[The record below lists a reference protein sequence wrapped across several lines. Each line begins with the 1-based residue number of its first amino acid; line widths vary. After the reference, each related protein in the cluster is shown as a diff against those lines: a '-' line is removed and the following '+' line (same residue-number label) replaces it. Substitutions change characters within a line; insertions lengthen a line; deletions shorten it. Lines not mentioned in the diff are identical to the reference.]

1 MRSKRAWEIGAG
13 LLLALALGVV
23 ALLGFGR
30 FRQEQDWERL
40 QVPLFSAVQ
49 NGNVEEVKTIIRR
62 SGFRGRLGG
71 HTRLALLQAVHLNRL
86 EIAGVLLDAGANPN
100 ARAQDAAP
108 PLLAAASL
116 GTPDLR
122 MIQLLL
128 DAGAD
133 PNVREPAPIQMSS
146 GSLAFQP
153 RDQTVLM
160 RAVISGRDRIAR
172 LLMERG
178 ASVDAVDSEG
188 KTVLHWWVLM
198 RTGDQASLQ
207 LGRELVKRTKSIN
220 VRDQSGKTA
229 LDYARGQADDPRI
242 PLLERAAA
250 AR

>member
-1 MRSKRAWEIGAG
+1 MRNKRAWELGAG
-13 LLLALALGVV
+13 VLLVLALALV
-23 ALLGFGR
+23 AFVSYGR
-30 FRQEQDWERL
+30 FRQSQAWERL

-49 NGNVEEVKTIIRR
+49 RGDVEEVKTIIRR
-62 SGFRGRLGG
+62 SGLRGRLGD
-71 HTRLALLQAVHLNRL
+71 HTPVVLHEAVHLNRL
-86 EIAGVLLDAGANPN
+86 EIARVLLEAGANPN
-100 ARAQDAAP
+100 VRVQDSPP
-108 PLLAAASL
+108 PLLAAVMS
-116 GTPDLR
+116 GSPDYR

-133 PNVREPAPIQMSS
+133 PNAREPAPIQMSS
-146 GSLAFQP
+146 GSLEFQP

-160 RAVISGRDRIAR
+160 RAVISGQDRIAR

-178 ASVDAVDSEG
+178 ASVDEVDSEG

-198 RTGDQASLQ
+198 RAHDPASVQ
-207 LGRELVKRTKSIN
+207 LGRELVKRTKSTN

-229 LDYARGQADDPRI
+229 LDYARGRADDPRI